1 MFSENT
7 KQYDETLKR
16 VLERRDSKNTTLNLE
31 KSVFCKNNLKY
42 YGFKFSEK
50 DMVPDP
56 EKGKRNKRNTSSR
69 KKVLQIF
76 LGLTNYMKRFIDD
89 YTHERSY

>member
-31 KSVFCKNNLKY
+31 KRVFCKNSLKY

-50 DMVPDP
+50 DMEPDP
-56 EKGKRNKRNTSSR
+56 EKIKEIRETPAPE
-69 KKVLQIF
+69 KK
-76 LGLTNYMKRFIDD
+76 
-89 YTHERSY
+89 SYKGF